1 MLLLKVY
8 ESKVIY
14 RKMFKHLN
22 GPSLKTGLRKHPDL
36 IEGTDS
42 SITGLVNA
50 PVLGDTVYS
59 TRFRPR

>member
-14 RKMFKHLN
+14 RKMLKHLN

-42 SITGLVNA
+42 SITGLVND
-50 PVLGDTVYS
+50 PLLVD

>member
-8 ESKVIY
+8 ESKVID

-42 SITGLVNA
+42 SITGLVND
-50 PVLGDTVYS
+50 PS
-59 TRFRPR
+59 S